1 MLATLQGVQGA
12 AAAAAGP
19 LLQGLRGGLG
29 SRALPLLGA
38 ACLAL
43 LAAHLAALAWLCAC
57 ATARRAPLLR
67 AAARASARLLLVI
80 AHPDDEAMFFA
91 PLLGAL
97 ARLAPGGGGARVE
110 VHVLCLTSGEGGGCG
125 EVRARELL
133 GAAAALGVA
142 PSRVRVLRHAALR
155 DGLREAWDG
164 GAAAGAVGA
173 ALARVRPALVA
184 TFDAGGVTRH
194 PNHCAAH
201 AAVVRAAAA
210 AAGAEPRL
218 QRPPTLLLLQTL
230 PLWQRFLG
238 PLAALCRC
246 CRRRRAEHGAQQQ
259 QQQLTLG
266 APGPW
271 PWAHCHQAMRQH
283 ASQYV
288 WHRRLWVACS
298 SYSVMNTFDVVAPA
312 PQ

>member
-1 MLATLQGVQGA
+1 MPTLQGA
-12 AAAAAGP
+12 AAAAAAAAGS
-19 LLQGLRGGLG
+19 LFQGLQGGLG
-29 SRALPLLGA
+29 SRALLLPGA

-43 LAAHLAALAWLCAC
+43 ALHLAALAWLCAC

-67 AAARASARLLLVI
+67 AAARDCARLLLVT

-97 ARLAPGGGGARVE
+97 ARQPPGARVE

-133 GAAAALGVA
+133 GAAAALGIA
-142 PSRVRVLRHAALR
+142 PARVRVLRHAALR
-155 DGLREAWDG
+155 DGLHEAWDG
-164 GAAAGAVGA
+164 GAAAGAVGE

-184 TFDAGGVTRH
+184 TFDAEGVTRH

-210 AAGAEPRL
+210 AAADAPPLR
-218 QRPPTLLLLQTL
+218 PTLLLLQTL

-246 CRRRRAEHGAQQQ
+246 RRRAARGTHQQQQQQQ